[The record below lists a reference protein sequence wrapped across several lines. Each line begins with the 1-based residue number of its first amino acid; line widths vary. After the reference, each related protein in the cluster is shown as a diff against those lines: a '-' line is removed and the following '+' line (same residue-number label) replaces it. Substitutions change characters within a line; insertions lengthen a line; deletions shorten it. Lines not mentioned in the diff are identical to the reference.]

1 MKKILSILLMSIVC
15 VAYAKPAL
23 KNAPSNQGENKIGK
37 IETICKQEGKY
48 LGWPTVLCRKSGE
61 LIAVFSGDRVA
72 HICPYGKVQAIR
84 SFDNG
89 KTWSA
94 PETFITSPLDDRD
107 AGIIELENGHLV
119 LFWFNSIAYQ
129 NERILKNYPEYK
141 KSMLEESTK
150 AQRDKFI
157 GSYSAVSATD
167 GKKWGFPVRTYGV
180 APHGGIQLKNGN
192 LLFVGKGGRGNDK
205 LSRSEPIKVNL
216 STDGAKS
223 WKIIA
228 GINIPEGD
236 KITDYWEPH
245 VVEAENGDL
254 IVQLRCHKDSFIRQS
269 VSKDGGKTWT
279 VAEKINVVGFPS
291 HLKRLKDNRILMT
304 YARRQV
310 NPKKA
315 KYEPEHLIM
324 GQYARFSSDNGKTW
338 GNEIMLCHSF
348 TGDMGYPSSA
358 ELPDGDI
365 YTIFYHNVDTT
376 PDNHKQKVTAIFG
389 VRWTPEKKK

>member
-1 MKKILSILLMSIVC
+1 MMSVVC
-15 VAYAKPAL
+15 VAFAKPAF
-23 KNAPSNQGENKIGK
+23 KNAPTKQGENKIGE
-37 IETICKQEGKY
+37 IETICKQDGKY
-48 LGWPTVLCRKSGE
+48 LGWPTILCRKSGE

-94 PETFITSPLDDRD
+94 PETFVTSPLDDRD
-107 AGIIELENGHLV
+107 AGIIELENGNLV

-129 NERILKNYPEYK
+129 NERILKKYPEYK
-141 KSMLEESTK
+141 KSMLEETTEDARK
-150 AQRDKFI
+150 ANI
-157 GSYSAVSATD
+157 GSYSAISVSD
-167 GKKWGFPVRTYGV
+167 GKKWGFPVRTCGV

-192 LLFVGKGGRGNDK
+192 LLIVGKGGLGNDK
-205 LSRSEPIKVNL
+205 LSRNASIKVGL
-216 STDGAKS
+216 SIDGGKS
-223 WKIIA
+223 WKTIS
-228 GINIPEGD
+228 GIEIPKGD
-236 KITDYWEPH
+236 KLSDYWEPH

-254 IVQLRCHKDSFIRQS
+254 IAQLRCHKDYFIRQS

-279 VAEKINVVGFPS
+279 VAEKINVVGYPS

-315 KYEPEHLIM
+315 NYEPTHKIM

-338 GNEIMLCHSF
+338 GDEIMLCRSF

-358 ELPDGDI
+358 ELPNGDI
-365 YTIFYHNVDTT
+365 YTIFYHNIDTT
-376 PDNHKQKVTAIFG
+376 PDNHNQKETAILA